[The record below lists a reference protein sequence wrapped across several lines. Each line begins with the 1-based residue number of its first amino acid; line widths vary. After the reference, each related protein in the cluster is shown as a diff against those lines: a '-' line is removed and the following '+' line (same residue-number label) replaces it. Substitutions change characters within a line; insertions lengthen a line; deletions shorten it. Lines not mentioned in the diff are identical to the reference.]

1 MLKDIFF
8 NVEPLVERRI
18 PLPEMEPLDRKWNPI
33 DWKHVFR
40 EGHLPRV
47 ISYVNLARLTP
58 APALVFNV
66 NYKLKKK
73 KNLH

>member
-1 MLKDIFF
+1 MVGRYIL
-8 NVEPLVERRI
+8 
-18 PLPEMEPLDRKWNPI
+18 LPEKKSRDRKKNPI

-66 NYKLKKK
+66 NYKLF
-73 KNLH
+73 KNKFFKNEII